1 MDHLSVTTRVAD
13 YLAVVDVSGDVDM
26 VSGPVLTD
34 AIKEAI
40 GGIGVERVVIDLSQ
54 TVFLDSSGIA
64 VLLSGRRSAEDHGVD
79 FRVRA
84 AHGLVK
90 QVLELT
96 GVWHQLSGE
105 SEP

>member
-1 MDHLSVTTRVAD
+1 MS
-13 YLAVVDVSGDVDM
+13 VVDVSGDVDL

-40 GGIGVERVVIDLSQ
+40 GADGVIRVVIDLSR
-54 TVFLDSSGIA
+54 TAFLDSSGIA
-64 VLLSGRRSAEDHGVD
+64 VLLMGRRVAENNGVD
-79 FRVRA
+79 FQVRA
-84 AHGLVK
+84 AHGMVK

-105 SEP
+105 SQP